1 MSANSAARAT
11 TAASG
16 IADTIPTSPAAA
28 WPRSGADVC
37 RMHGGGAPQVKT
49 AAAERV
55 RQAEIVEMARVY
67 GVPREVEAAVGIR
80 EEIWRTAGTISW
92 LGEIVAGLKQEDIVF
107 GTTRLERSTGTG
119 TGQRGGDTE
128 STTAVREAKLN
139 LWVELLFRERKHFA
153 EICAKAVALGLADRE
168 VQIAEQQGRLVAS
181 IVRAILGDE
190 VLALS
195 PVQLERAS
203 EVVSRHF
210 RLVGST

>member
-1 MSANSAARAT
+1 MCLAHRKSD
-11 TAASG
+11 G
-16 IADTIPTSPAAA
+16 KPCGGQ
-28 WPRSGADVC
+28 PRNGADVC
-37 RMHGGGAPQVKT
+37 RMHGASAPQVKT

-55 RQAEIVEMARVY
+55 RQAEIVEAARVY
-67 GVPREVEAAVGIR
+67 GLPREVEPAVGIL
-80 EEIWRTAGTISW
+80 EEIWRTAGAISW
-92 LGEIVAGLKQEDIVF
+92 LVEIVAGLKQEDIVF

-119 TGQRGGDTE
+119 TGQRGRDTE

-139 LWVELLFRERKHFA
+139 PWVELLFRERKHFA
-153 EICAKAVALGLADRE
+153 EICAKAVSLGLAERE

-195 PVQLERAS
+195 PAQLERAS

>member
-1 MSANSAARAT
+1 MC
-11 TAASG
+11 ASH
-16 IADTIPTSPAAA
+16 
-28 WPRSGADVC
+28 GAK
-37 RMHGGGAPQVKT
+37 APQVKA

-55 RQAEIVEMARVY
+55 RQAEIVEAARVY
-67 GVPREVEAAVGIR
+67 GVPREVEPALGLL
-80 EEIWRTAGTISW
+80 EEVYRTAGTISW
-92 LGEIVAGLKQEDIVF
+92 LGDIVAGLEPPDIVF

-153 EICAKAVALGLADRE
+153 EVCARAVALGLAGRE

-195 PVQLERAS
+195 PAQLEHAS

-210 RLVGST
+210 RLVGPSDTSSETQRPGGAQ

>member
-1 MSANSAARAT
+1 MCLAHRKSD
-11 TAASG
+11 G
-16 IADTIPTSPAAA
+16 KPCGGQ
-28 WPRSGADVC
+28 PRNGSDVC
-37 RMHGGGAPQVKT
+37 RMHGASAPQVKT

-55 RQAEIVEMARVY
+55 RQAEIVEAARVY
-67 GVPREVEAAVGIR
+67 GLPREVEPAVGIL
-80 EEIWRTAGTISW
+80 EEIWRTAGAISW
-92 LGEIVAGLKQEDIVF
+92 LVEIVAGLKQEDIVF

-119 TGQRGGDTE
+119 TGQRGRDTE

-139 LWVELLFRERKHFA
+139 PWVELLFRERKHFA
-153 EICAKAVALGLADRE
+153 EICAKAVSLGLAERE

-195 PVQLERAS
+195 PAQLERAS